1 MASSGQYAAFP
12 NNGTPALLTSLES
25 SYTAPTTT
33 QTALTAGASG
43 TRVNRLVAKAVG
55 NTVVGKI
62 LIFLFDGT
70 TYHLYDEFD
79 VTAVTISTTVDGY
92 RMERAYQDLV
102 LKTGWSVRV
111 ASSVAQSPGIKVM
124 AFGGDL

>member
-33 QTALTAGASG
+33 QTALTSGASG
-43 TRVNRLVAKAVG
+43 TRLNRIVAKAVAT
-55 NTVVGKI
+55 TVAGKI
-62 LIFLFDGT
+62 MIFLYDGT
-70 TYHLYDEFD
+70 TYHLFDEFD
-79 VTAVTISTTVDGY
+79 VTAVTISTTVDGF
-92 RMERAYQDLV
+92 RLERAYQDVV
-102 LKTGWSVRV
+102 LKTGWSVKV
-111 ASSVAQSPGIKVM
+111 ASSVAQTGIKVM